1 MLVPHNA
8 RSYPPSPPKDKQF
21 NQVSKFPFFFF
32 FHTKSKYKISG
43 LIMSPEFLGI
53 SEHEHTERVIHLEK
67 QNTQLLYLHNNL
79 SFLNTT

>member
-1 MLVPHNA
+1 MQGVIPL
-8 RSYPPSPPKDKQF
+8 PPQKT
-21 NQVSKFPFFFF
+21 NNLTKFLSSLFF

-79 SFLNTT
+79 SFLNTA

>member
-1 MLVPHNA
+1 
-8 RSYPPSPPKDKQF
+8 
-21 NQVSKFPFFFF
+21 
-32 FHTKSKYKISG
+32 
-43 LIMSPEFLGI
+43 MSPEFLGI

>member
-1 MLVPHNA
+1 MQGVIPL
-8 RSYPPSPPKDKQF
+8 PPQKT
-21 NQVSKFPFFFF
+21 NNLTKFLSSLFFFF